1 VRQPGLLLR
10 VTVLVVSGLAAAA
23 AVLAVSSRS
32 ELADAKARVDTSWS
46 GLRPSLDQRY
56 TALGQ
61 AGDAAR
67 SRLGGDRPLLADIR
81 TAVSAWPGSRPYPVE
96 AQVKA
101 AARLEGLAAR
111 LAALVETTPRLR
123 SSRDVEDALGEVSR
137 SDPTGGRQGY
147 NQAVAAY
154 EGVRGG
160 FPRRLVA
167 GALGFNARRTLEVP
181 V

>member
-1 VRQPGLLLR
+1 R
-10 VTVLVVSGLAAAA
+10 SGLGGP
-23 AVLAVSSRS
+23 RP
-32 ELADAKARVDTSWS
+32 
-46 GLRPSLDQRY
+46 LRPDV
-56 TALGQ
+56 
-61 AGDAAR
+61 
-67 SRLGGDRPLLADIR
+67 R
-81 TAVSAWPGSRPYPVE
+81 TAASTWPGSPPSPVG
-96 AQVKA
+96 AKAKA

-111 LAALVETTPRLR
+111 LAVLVEATPRLR
-123 SSRDVEDALGEVSR
+123 SSRDVEGALGEVSR

-154 EGVRGG
+154 DGVRGG

>member
-1 VRQPGLLLR
+1 ML
-10 VTVLVVSGLAAAA
+10 VTSGVAA
-23 AVLAVSSRS
+23 AVVVVALSSRP
-32 ELADAKARVDTSWS
+32 ELANAKARVDTAWV

-56 TALGQ
+56 LALSQ

-67 SRLGGDRPLLADIR
+67 SRLGSDRPLLADIR
-81 TAVSAWPGSRPYPVE
+81 AAASAWPENRAAPVE

-101 AARLEGLAAR
+101 ATRLESLAAR
-111 LAALVETTPRLR
+111 LAALVQATPRLR
-123 SSRDVEDALGEVSR
+123 SSGEVEGALAGIAR
-137 SDPTGGRQGY
+137 SDLTGGRETY